1 MLVAVCVFTM
11 MRFIGSLATDTTRI
25 VVAARGIE
33 RGESLDAPSMRVVE
47 VPRSD
52 VFRQAFTTPAQAL
65 KRVSRT
71 AIAKGQPIY
80 RNSVALL
87 VEPSAGLTDVRVT
100 LASLPGGLMP
110 GEEVRLVSSDGCEVS
125 EGRDPGDKA
134 SDEGPPDR
142 DRFEGLCVLSE
153 KALVVDIPMAQHAGG
168 LFSPTESLER
178 SDQTAVFA
186 LTPEDAIA
194 VIAQQSRGPILAV
207 TTR

>member
-87 VEPSAGLTDVRVT
+87 AEPSAGLTDVRVT
-100 LASLPGGLMP
+100 LASLP
-110 GEEVRLVSSDGCEVS
+110 
-125 EGRDPGDKA
+125 A
-134 SDEGPPDR
+134 
-142 DRFEGLCVLSE
+142 
-153 KALVVDIPMAQHAGG
+153 A
-168 LFSPTESLER
+168 
-178 SDQTAVFA
+178 
-186 LTPEDAIA
+186 
-194 VIAQQSRGPILAV
+194 
-207 TTR
+207 